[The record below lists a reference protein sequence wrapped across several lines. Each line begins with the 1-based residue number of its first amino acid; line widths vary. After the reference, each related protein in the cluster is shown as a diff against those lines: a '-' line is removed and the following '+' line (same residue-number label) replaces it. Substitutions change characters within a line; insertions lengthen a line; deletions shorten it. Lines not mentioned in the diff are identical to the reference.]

1 MVIEST
7 SQPASL
13 HLCFPEIWTALSL
26 LSVSFLKVKESPV
39 SAVDAFGGNIVGLS
53 VVWFFIHVA
62 ERISTRELK
71 VNVSFIYKLPS
82 WQS

>member
-1 MVIEST
+1 M
-7 SQPASL
+7 
-13 HLCFPEIWTALSL
+13 
-26 LSVSFLKVKESPV
+26 

-71 VNVSFIYKLPS
+71 VNVSFILLIFFLAVIGELVFYVTK
-82 WQS
+82 